1 MRRLFLITNSAFEGW
16 RLGAI
21 ATSLLVLMPILGLS
35 LLALGDSSDIWPS
48 MLQTVLPR
56 YILTTLALT
65 LGVAS
70 ITACIGTL
78 TAWFVTFFSFP
89 GRNILVW
96 AMLLPLALP
105 TYIAAYCY
113 TDLLDYAGPVFT
125 LWRAWLPLA
134 AYPNVHSLGGAI
146 IILSFVLYPYVYLS
160 ARTSFIQQSTGLIEN
175 ARLLGLSPK
184 QCFWRVA
191 LPLSRP
197 AIALGVLLAVME
209 CLNDIGAVEHLGVQT
224 LTTGIYSTWINRGS
238 LAGAAQ
244 LALAMLS
251 IVALLIVVEH
261 GLRKMGSFQS
271 SRLRNRSIRRFDL
284 SPLTQWSVFLFCL
297 FPIILGF
304 GIPVWILLANAHS
317 PALDTLQAA
326 GNSLSLAL
334 SAAIVTVLI
343 AIFLA
348 YARRSAIPEGRGRL
362 ARLAA
367 IGYAIPGT
375 VLGLGLLIVL
385 TRLTHMT
392 SGSIILTGTVF
403 GLLYA
408 YSVRFLSLAY
418 GTIDDGF
425 DRIPRSFD
433 LAARSLGASR
443 RSVLTRLHSQLMRAP
458 LIAALLLVFVDAMKE
473 LPATLILRPFN
484 FETLSTQVYTQ
495 ASLGQFEQAALPALT
510 IVAVGLIPIFIM
522 LQLFDRLRQKSH
534 A

>member
-1 MRRLFLITNSAFEGW
+1 MFRVVPIAHSIVDGW
-16 RLGAI
+16 RLGAV
-21 ATSLLVLMPILGLS
+21 ATCLLVLMPILGLS
-35 LLALGDSSDIWPS
+35 LLALGDSSTIWPS

-56 YILTTLALT
+56 YILTTLAFT
-65 LGVAS
+65 VGVAL
-70 ITACIGTL
+70 ITAFIGTM
-78 TAWFVTFFSFP
+78 TAWFITFFNFP
-89 GRNILVW
+89 GRNILLW

-125 LWRAWLPLA
+125 LWRKWLPLE
-134 AYPNVHSLGGAI
+134 AYPDIHSIGGAI
-146 IILSFVLYPYVYLS
+146 FILSFVLYPYVYLS

-251 IVALLIVVEH
+251 IVALLVIVEH
-261 GLRKMGSFQS
+261 SLRKMGSFQS

-284 SPLTQWSVFLFCL
+284 SPLARWSICLFCAL
-297 FPIILGF
+297 PIILGF
-304 GIPVWILLANAHS
+304 VIPIGILLSNAHA
-317 PALDTLQAA
+317 PDIVTLRAA
-326 GNSLSLAL
+326 GNSLSLAI
-334 SAAIVTVLI
+334 SAALFTLFI
-343 AIFLA
+343 AVFLA

-385 TRLTHMT
+385 TRLTHLT
-392 SGSIILTGTVF
+392 NGSIILTGTIF

-408 YSVRFLSLAY
+408 YGVRFLSLAY

-425 DRIPRSFD
+425 DRIPRNLD

-443 RSVLTRLHSQLMRAP
+443 RSVLTRIHSQLMRAP

-522 LQLFDRLRQKSH
+522 LQLFDRLRQKSR

>member
-1 MRRLFLITNSAFEGW
+1 MIRVPISLPPYFDGW
-16 RLGAI
+16 RIGAI
-21 ATSLLVLMPILGLS
+21 VISLLVLMPILGLS
-35 LLALGDSSDIWPS
+35 ILAIGDSTDIWPS
-48 MLQTVLPR
+48 MMQTVLPR
-56 YILTTLALT
+56 YVITTLTLT
-65 LGVAS
+65 IGVAV
-70 ITACIGTL
+70 ITAVIGTL
-78 TAWFVTFFSFP
+78 TAWFITFFSFP
-89 GRNILVW
+89 GRGFFVW
-96 AMLLPLALP
+96 AMLLPLSLP

-113 TDLLDYAGPVFT
+113 TDLLDFAGPVFS
-125 LWRAWLPLA
+125 LWRSWLPSG
-134 AYPNVHSLGGAI
+134 AYPDIHSIGGAMA
-146 IILSFVLYPYVYLS
+146 ILSFVLYPYVYLS

-191 LPLSRP
+191 LPLARP

-251 IVALLIVVEH
+251 IVALLVVVEH
-261 GLRKMGSFQS
+261 GLRRLGSFQS

-284 SPLTQWSVFLFCL
+284 PPVARWVTSIFCAM
-297 FPIILGF
+297 PIVLGF
-304 GIPVWILLANAHS
+304 VIPVLILLSNANA
-317 PALDTLQAA
+317 PDITTLEAA

-334 SAAIVTVLI
+334 TAALFTLCM

-348 YARRSAIPEGRGRL
+348 YARRSSIPEGRGRL
-362 ARLAA
+362 ARIAA

-385 TRLTHMT
+385 TRLTHW
-392 SGSIILTGTVF
+392 SNGSIILTGTVF

-408 YSVRFLSLAY
+408 YGVRFLSLAY

-425 DRIPRSFD
+425 DRIPRTLD

-443 RSVLTRLHSQLMRAP
+443 HAVLLRMHSQLMRAP
-458 LIAALLLVFVDAMKE
+458 IIAALLLVFVDAMKE

-495 ASLGQFEQAALPALT
+495 ASLGQFENAALPALT
-510 IVAVGLIPIFIM
+510 IVVVGLIPIIIM
-522 LQLFDRLRQKSH
+522 LQLFDRLRRQSR